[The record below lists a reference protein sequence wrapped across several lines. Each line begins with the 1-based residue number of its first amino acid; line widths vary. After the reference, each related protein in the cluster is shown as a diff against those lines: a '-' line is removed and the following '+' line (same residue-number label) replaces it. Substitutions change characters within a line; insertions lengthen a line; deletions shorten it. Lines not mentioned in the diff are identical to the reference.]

1 MDNSRFNHDLRVI
14 LMIARAALVIC
25 LIYSLWSH
33 DVFISVMTAVFLTIT
48 LACKPQ
54 DFEDKIVV
62 LDEWRKD
69 G

>member
-1 MDNSRFNHDLRVI
+1 MENNKFKHDLRVV

-25 LIYSLWSH
+25 LIRGLWGH

-54 DFEDKIVV
+54 DFEDKIVR

>member
-25 LIYSLWSH
+25 LIHSLWSH

-48 LACKPQ
+48 LAFKPR
-54 DFEDKIVV
+54 DFEDKIVM

>member
-1 MDNSRFNHDLRVI
+1 MENNKFKHDLRVI
-14 LMIARAALVIC
+14 LMIARAAFMIC
-25 LIYSLWSH
+25 LIQSIWSH

-48 LACKPQ
+48 LAFKSQ
-54 DFEDKIVV
+54 DFEDKIVE

>member
-1 MDNSRFNHDLRVI
+1 
-14 LMIARAALVIC
+14 MIARAALVIC
-25 LIYSLWSH
+25 LIHSIWSH
-33 DVFISVMTAVFLTIT
+33 DVCISVMTAVFLTIT

-54 DFEDKIVV
+54 DFEDKIVR